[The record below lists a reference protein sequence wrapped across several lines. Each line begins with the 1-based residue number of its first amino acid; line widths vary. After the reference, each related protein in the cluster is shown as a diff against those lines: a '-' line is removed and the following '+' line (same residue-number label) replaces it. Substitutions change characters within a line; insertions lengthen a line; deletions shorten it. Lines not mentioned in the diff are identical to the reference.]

1 MADAAKLID
10 RAEKL
15 LDKGKPELA
24 LAEFRSA
31 LELEPKNEAL
41 LHKTADLSMSLGQLG
56 VASDMLRRLFVSAVD
71 SKKLG
76 EAGLVFRKLQ
86 RLKALD
92 PEMVV
97 RYADLCENTSR
108 RDAGEAYRVAFEEFQ
123 RLGDCLLYT
132 SRCV

>member
-41 LHKTADLSMSLGQLG
+41 LHKTADLSMSHPTNKMDVQKGAAPFNAAPPVFG
-56 VASDMLRRLFVSAVD
+56 TVLFT
-71 SKKLG
+71 
-76 EAGLVFRKLQ
+76 R
-86 RLKALD
+86 
-92 PEMVV
+92 
-97 RYADLCENTSR
+97 
-108 RDAGEAYRVAFEEFQ
+108 
-123 RLGDCLLYT
+123 
-132 SRCV
+132 